1 MFAFVLCLFA
11 LLATASFAQ
20 SAERESSAEVP
31 VVERPLCGFVR
42 SAASV
47 AQLEDEASAL
57 LQKEEIP
64 AEASPEDSYT
74 IGSEKLSP
82 VERARLRANRRL
94 FESSLVNW
102 LFFEDLALKQRTLIH
117 GVLARCGATATT
129 SLAAS
134 VFGQFDASQRA
145 TFVGVTHAMLNT
157 RLTDTREGKGF
168 GDALELVEEVL
179 DIQGENSALPSDSQ
193 FQLLVRLAPGAAE
206 QLDRAASF
214 EKGENHIFHKEYPIS
229 YRQFRRIGLHG
240 KEAGL
245 HFCLS
250 RDRRFAQI
258 HIDYRFGLLHL
269 GPANSDVRANGNHQR
284 HVDRWP
290 QFLLVQ
296 VPAKIRRAVLQQR
309 D

>member
-1 MFAFVLCLFA
+1 M
-11 LLATASFAQ
+11 
-20 SAERESSAEVP
+20 
-31 VVERPLCGFVR
+31 RPT
-42 SAASV
+42 
-47 AQLEDEASAL
+47 
-57 LQKEEIP
+57 IP
-64 AEASPEDSYT
+64 SNAPKSPY
-74 IGSEKLSP
+74 
-82 VERARLRANRRL
+82 
-94 FESSLVNW
+94 SL
-102 LFFEDLALKQRTLIH
+102 
-117 GVLARCGATATT
+117 
-129 SLAAS
+129 
-134 VFGQFDASQRA
+134 
-145 TFVGVTHAMLNT
+145 
-157 RLTDTREGKGF
+157 
-168 GDALELVEEVL
+168 L